1 MDLQAA
7 PVFDE
12 SQMRKLIALMN
23 PDWVTKNLRKF
34 SIDVEGH
41 LAALDAATPS
51 DLARIAHAMIM
62 MAAHCGFT
70 ELLNICELVQSEARQ
85 GFGINRIS
93 ELRAAAER
101 ALAAMRSYTP
111 RP

>member
-1 MDLQAA
+1 
-7 PVFDE
+7 
-12 SQMRKLIALMN
+12 
-23 PDWVTKNLRKF
+23 
-34 SIDVEGH
+34 
-41 LAALDAATPS
+41 
-51 DLARIAHAMIM
+51 MIM